1 MEGFEFTI
9 RASELKLA
17 MTEPRSK
24 AEMFS
29 ENHTDVVARKSIL
42 RFFWDKKRNR
52 NQRHEKRNRV

>member
-29 ENHTDVVARKSIL
+29 ETLTWLREKSIL
-42 RFFWDKKRNR
+42 RFFGIKKEIETSAMRK
-52 NQRHEKRNRV
+52 E